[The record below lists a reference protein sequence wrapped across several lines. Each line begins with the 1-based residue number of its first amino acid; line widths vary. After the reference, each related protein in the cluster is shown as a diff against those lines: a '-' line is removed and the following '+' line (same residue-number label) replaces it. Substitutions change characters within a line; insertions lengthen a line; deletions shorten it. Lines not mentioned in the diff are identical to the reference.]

1 VNQKK
6 LLLVVIFLHL
16 TFFILGL
23 LFVVK
28 LKVWMVENILTL
40 LSFPKLNFQFFLV
53 LHFKVIWVIFGDDHV
68 FFQHHLVVLLL
79 LEELGC
85 VLVRA
90 YIGLEF
96 HFEHAAFYALEA

>member
-1 VNQKK
+1 
-6 LLLVVIFLHL
+6 
-16 TFFILGL
+16 
-23 LFVVK
+23 
-28 LKVWMVENILTL
+28 MVENILTL